1 MLSLVFFQ
9 IIWNNSELFFEL
21 YMQEIWLVEFES
33 SGFIL
38 WVSVLSAAEHKVS
51 VFLFLI
57 YFYSLLSFFKLKY
70 LSSPFLWFT
79 CDTHSTLDVLFC
91 FVWHVYCSSLC
102 MCRSRLYIEIL
113 FIIFAWCFMGP
124 VCFVFVGRPFPSPV
138 CSTSHASPV
147 LHCWP
152 RGKRTEKSAAQW
164 TGVWVTQTQII

>member
-1 MLSLVFFQ
+1 M
-9 IIWNNSELFFEL
+9 N
-21 YMQEIWLVEFES
+21 
-33 SGFIL
+33 
-38 WVSVLSAAEHKVS
+38 
-51 VFLFLI
+51 
-57 YFYSLLSFFKLKY
+57 YSLNCICKKYDWWSLRAVGLFYECQFWEQLNTKFQCFCFSFIFTLY
-70 LSSPFLWFT
+70 FHFSNWNISLLLFYGLHVTHTVLWMF
-79 CDTHSTLDVLFC
+79 
-91 FVWHVYCSSLC
+91 FVWHFYCSSLC

>member
-1 MLSLVFFQ
+1 MIGGVWEQWVYFMSV
-9 IIWNNSELFFEL
+9 S
-21 YMQEIWLVEFES
+21 FES
-33 SGFIL
+33 SLTQSFS
-38 WVSVLSAAEHKVS
+38 VSVSH
-51 VFLFLI
+51 LFLLSTFI
-57 YFYSLLSFFKLKY
+57 FQIEISLFSFFMVY
-70 LSSPFLWFT
+70 MWHTQYSGCF
-79 CDTHSTLDVLFC
+79 VLFC